1 MNGPAFRFGARL
13 GIGLLGEIAIVLGTL
28 LVLFLLVYPTA
39 WVILASFR
47 TPETMFLA
55 GRWDFTLANY
65 ATLMK
70 SGFWRNILNSLGL
83 CIVSVAIS
91 TFLAVNAAYV
101 FSRLRFPAKRTLF
114 ASVLFGQTFP
124 WIVLVTPIFILCA
137 RLGLLNNWISMILV
151 YVAVTLPFS
160 IYLLVGYLRAVPRS
174 LDEAAVIDGARSLD
188 PLRRVRR
195 INLPQ

>member
-70 SGFWRNILNSLGL
+70 SGFWRNILTASA
-83 CIVSVAIS
+83 CASSASRSRPSWRS
-91 TFLAVNAAYV
+91 TPPMS
-101 FSRLRFPAKRTLF
+101 SR
-114 ASVLFGQTFP
+114 ASDFRPSG
-124 WIVLVTPIFILCA
+124 
-137 RLGLLNNWISMILV
+137 
-151 YVAVTLPFS
+151 PFS
-160 IYLLVGYLRAVPRS
+160 PRS
-174 LDEAAVIDGARSLD
+174 CSGRPFPGSCW
-188 PLRRVRR
+188 
-195 INLPQ
+195 

>member
-137 RLGLLNNWISMILV
+137 RLGLLNNWISIC
-151 YVAVTLPFS
+151 F
-160 IYLLVGYLRAVPRS
+160 
-174 LDEAAVIDGARSLD
+174 
-188 PLRRVRR
+188 
-195 INLPQ
+195 